1 MIDKKEAER
10 SLEEIKRHLIE
21 TEEDLRKTGI
31 YALDIQL
38 LLGFLVLV
46 GLGLT
51 VFLNGRALYNL
62 IWVVWACILVV
73 GFFFG
78 YRLAKRIPRMTGV
91 TSFAGKLIG
100 MVWLGIT
107 ISLSLMMFIVWYSG
121 YTTYLESFIAL
132 LVGVGFFVEAFVS
145 WREFI
150 IAAILCW
157 VAALID
163 GFFPDLTNLV
173 FAFLIFVTMI
183 LPGIVVKIRFRGKE
197 V

>member
-1 MIDKKEAER
+1 MDKKEAQKNF
-10 SLEEIKRHLIE
+10 EEIKRHLIE

-31 YALDIQL
+31 YAVDIQL
-38 LLGFLVLV
+38 LLGVLVLA

-51 VFLNGRALYNL
+51 VFLHGRALYNL
-62 IWVVWACILVV
+62 IWVVWACIFIV

-107 ISLSLMMFIVWYSG
+107 ISLALAMFIVWRSG
-121 YTTYLESFIAL
+121 YTPYLESFIAL

-145 WREFI
+145 WRIFI
-150 IAAILCW
+150 VAAILYW
-157 VAALID
+157 IAALVD
-163 GFFPDLTNLV
+163 GFFPDLTNFV

-183 LPGIVVKIRFRGKE
+183 VPGIVVKIRFRGKE

>member
-1 MIDKKEAER
+1 MIDKNEAER
-10 SLEEIKRHLIE
+10 SLKEIKRHLIE

-38 LLGFLVLV
+38 LLGCLVLV
-46 GLGLT
+46 GIGLT
-51 VFLNGRALYNL
+51 VFLKVRALYNL
-62 IWVVWACILVV
+62 IWLVWACILVV

-78 YRLAKRIPRMTGV
+78 YRLAKRIPRMTGI

-107 ISLSLMMFIVWYSG
+107 ISLALTMFIVWHSG
-121 YTTYLESFIAL
+121 YTPYLESFIAL
-132 LVGVGFFVEAFVS
+132 LVGLGFFVESFVS

-150 IAAILCW
+150 VAAILCW
-157 VAALID
+157 IAAIID

-173 FAFLIFVTMI
+173 FAFLIFATMI
-183 LPGIVVKIRFRGKE
+183 IPGIVVKIRFRGKE

>member
-1 MIDKKEAER
+1 MIDKKEAQKNF
-10 SLEEIKRHLIE
+10 EEIKRHLVE

-31 YALDIQL
+31 YAVDIQL
-38 LLGFLVLV
+38 LLGVLVLA

-51 VFLNGRALYNL
+51 VFLHGRALYNL
-62 IWVVWACILVV
+62 IWVVWACIFVV

-78 YRLAKRIPRMTGV
+78 YRLAKRIPQMTGV

-107 ISLSLMMFIVWYSG
+107 ISIALMMFVIWRSG
-121 YTTYLESFIAL
+121 YTPYLESFIAL

-150 IAAILCW
+150 IAAILYW
-157 VAALID
+157 IAALVD

-183 LPGIVVKIRFRGKE
+183 VPGIVVKIRFRGKE

>member
-1 MIDKKEAER
+1 MNKKEAEK
-10 SLEEIKRHLIE
+10 SFEEIKRHLIE

-31 YALDIQL
+31 YAVDIQF
-38 LLGFLVLV
+38 LLGILVLV

-51 VFLNGRALYNL
+51 VFLLGKTLYNL
-62 IWVVWACILVV
+62 IWIVWTCILIV

-78 YRLAKRIPRMTGV
+78 YRLAKRIPLMTGV

-107 ISLSLMMFIVWYSG
+107 ISVTLVMFIVWYSG
-121 YTTYLESFIAL
+121 YTPYLESFIAL

-145 WREFI
+145 WKEFL

-157 VAALID
+157 IGALVD
-163 GFFPDLTNLV
+163 GFFPDVTNLV

-183 LPGIVVKIRFRGKE
+183 VPGIVVKIRFRGKE

>member
-1 MIDKKEAER
+1 MDKKEAEK
-10 SLEEIKRHLIE
+10 SFEEIKRHLME
-21 TEEDLRKTGI
+21 TEEDLRKTGV
-31 YALDIQL
+31 YAVDIQF
-38 LLGFLVLV
+38 LLGVLVLI

-51 VFLNGRALYNL
+51 VFLLEKVLYNL
-62 IWVVWACILVV
+62 IWVVWACILVI

-78 YRLAKRIPRMTGV
+78 YRLAKRIPKMTGI

-107 ISLSLMMFIVWYSG
+107 ISVTLVMFIVWYSG
-121 YTTYLESFIAL
+121 YTPYLESFIAL

-145 WREFI
+145 WKEFL

-157 VAALID
+157 IGALVD
-163 GFFPDLTNLV
+163 GFFPDVTNLV

-183 LPGIVVKIRFRGKE
+183 VPGIVVKIRFRGKE

>member
-1 MIDKKEAER
+1 MDKKEAKKDF
-10 SLEEIKRHLIE
+10 EEIKRHLVE

-31 YALDIQL
+31 YAVDIQL
-38 LLGFLVLV
+38 LVGVLVLL

-51 VFLNGRALYNL
+51 TFLHGRALYNL
-62 IWVVWACILVV
+62 IWVVWACIFVV

-78 YRLAKRIPRMTGV
+78 YRLAKRIPLMTGI

-107 ISLSLMMFIVWYSG
+107 ISLALAMFIIWHSG
-121 YTTYLESFIAL
+121 YTPYLESFIAL
-132 LVGVGFFVEAFVS
+132 MVGLGFFVESFVS

-157 VAALID
+157 VAAIID
-163 GFFPDLTNLV
+163 GFFPDVTNLMLAFLV
-173 FAFLIFVTMI
+173 FATMVV
-183 LPGIVVKIRFRGKE
+183 PGIVVKIRFRGKE

>member
-1 MIDKKEAER
+1 MMDKKEAEKNF
-10 SLEEIKRHLIE
+10 EEIKRHLIE

-31 YALDIQL
+31 YAVDVQL
-38 LLGFLVLV
+38 LVGFLVLL

-51 VFLNGRALYNL
+51 TFLHGRALYNL
-62 IWVVWACILVV
+62 IWAVWACIFVV

-78 YRLAKRIPRMTGV
+78 YRLAKRIPRMTGI

-107 ISLSLMMFIVWYSG
+107 ISLALAMFIVWRSG
-121 YTTYLESFIAL
+121 YTPYLESFIAL
-132 LVGVGFFVEAFVS
+132 LVGLGFFVESFVS

-150 IAAILCW
+150 IAAILYW
-157 VAALID
+157 IAAIID

>member
-1 MIDKKEAER
+1 MMDKKEAEKNF
-10 SLEEIKRHLIE
+10 EEIKRHLVE
-21 TEEDLRKTGI
+21 TEEDLRKTGV

-38 LLGFLVLV
+38 LLGILVLA
-46 GLGLT
+46 GLGFT
-51 VFLNGRALYNL
+51 VFLHGKALYNL
-62 IWVVWACILVV
+62 IWVVWSLVFIV

-78 YRLAKRIPRMTGV
+78 YKLARRIPRMTGI
-91 TSFAGKLIG
+91 TSYAGKLIG

-107 ISLSLMMFIVWYSG
+107 ISIALMMFIVWRSG
-121 YTTYLESFIAL
+121 YTPYLESFIAL
-132 LVGVGFFVEAFVS
+132 LVGVGFFVESFVS

-150 IAAILCW
+150 IAAILYW
-157 VAALID
+157 AAAIID

-173 FAFLIFVTMI
+173 FAVLIFVTMI

>member
-183 LPGIVVKIRFRGKE
+183 VPGIVVKIRFRGKE

>member
-1 MIDKKEAER
+1 
-10 SLEEIKRHLIE
+10 
-21 TEEDLRKTGI
+21 
-31 YALDIQL
+31 
-38 LLGFLVLV
+38 LLGVLVLA

-51 VFLNGRALYNL
+51 IFIHGRALYNL
-62 IWVVWACILVV
+62 IWVVWACIFVV
-73 GFFFG
+73 GFLFG

-100 MVWLGIT
+100 MVWLGVT
-107 ISLSLMMFIVWYSG
+107 ISLALAMFIVWRSG
-121 YTTYLESFIAL
+121 YTPYLESFIAL

-150 IAAILCW
+150 IAAVLCW
-157 VAALID
+157 IAALVD

-173 FAFLIFVTMI
+173 FAFLIFATMI
-183 LPGIVVKIRFRGKE
+183 APGIVVKIRFRGKE

>member
-1 MIDKKEAER
+1 MMNKKEAQKDF
-10 SLEEIKRHLIE
+10 EEIKRHLIE

-31 YALDIQL
+31 YAVDIQL
-38 LLGFLVLV
+38 LLGVLVLA

-51 VFLNGRALYNL
+51 IFIHGRALYNL
-62 IWVVWACILVV
+62 IWVVWACIFVV
-73 GFFFG
+73 GFLFG

-100 MVWLGIT
+100 MVWLGVT
-107 ISLSLMMFIVWYSG
+107 ISLALAMFIVWRSG
-121 YTTYLESFIAL
+121 YTPYLESFIAL

-150 IAAILCW
+150 IAAVLCW
-157 VAALID
+157 IAALVD

-173 FAFLIFVTMI
+173 FAFLIFATMI
-183 LPGIVVKIRFRGKE
+183 APGIVVKIRFRGKE

>member
-1 MIDKKEAER
+1 MDKKEAQKNF
-10 SLEEIKRHLIE
+10 EEIKRHLME
-21 TEEDLRKTGI
+21 TEEDLRRTGI
-31 YALDIQL
+31 YAVDIQL
-38 LLGFLVLV
+38 LLGVLVLV

-51 VFLNGRALYNL
+51 VFLHGRALYNL
-62 IWVVWACILVV
+62 IWIVWACIFVV

-78 YRLAKRIPRMTGV
+78 YRLAKRIPLMTGI

-107 ISLSLMMFIVWYSG
+107 ISIALMMFIVWYSG
-121 YTTYLESFIAL
+121 YTPYLESFIAL
-132 LVGVGFFVEAFVS
+132 LVGIGFFVEAFVS

-157 VAALID
+157 IGALID

-183 LPGIVVKIRFRGKE
+183 APGIVVKIRFRGKE